1 MQHKSILSKGKDA
14 NTTEASGGEFG
25 EADTLT
31 HPTWHSLLQMLPL
44 LRWRQRNK
52 ICLLQSP

>member
-44 LRWRQRNK
+44 LR
-52 ICLLQSP
+52 